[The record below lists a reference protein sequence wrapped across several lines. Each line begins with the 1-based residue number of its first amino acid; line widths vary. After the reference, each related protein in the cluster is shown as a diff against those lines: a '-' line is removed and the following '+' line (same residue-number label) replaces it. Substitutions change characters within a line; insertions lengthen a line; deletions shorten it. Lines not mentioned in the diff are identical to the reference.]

1 MGKSATEVRRE
12 IADTR
17 GELSQTIQAL
27 EVRIDEVRE
36 SVVDKVSPK
45 RVLRRKTAEVRQRLE
60 DMGAAVTGSTQ
71 AMTGSVK
78 DAKATLADKSSM
90 TTERTGD
97 LMGRTKSK
105 IRGQAQEL
113 SERAEEVT
121 SGTGSQAKAAPA
133 ALRQRTES
141 NPMAAGLVALGAGFL
156 VAALLPPSDRERQA
170 AARVQTR
177 LEPVKK
183 QVTQVGK
190 DIAGEL
196 QQSAQGS
203 VEQLKER
210 ATEAVEQVKQDAQSS
225 TEVVKDEAQDATT
238 QVKRRTRSASQEVKE
253 TASEGSGTARPR
265 SPRSPRAGRQTSR
278 RAPVSASAP

>member
-12 IADTR
+12 IANTR

-45 RVLRRKTAEVRQRLE
+45 RVLQRKTAEVRQRLE
-60 DMGAAVTGSTQ
+60 DMGAAITGSTQ

-133 ALRQRTES
+133 VLRQRTES

-156 VAALLPPSDRERQA
+156 VAALLPPTDRERQT

-238 QVKRRTRSASQEVKE
+238 QVKRRTRSASQEVKK

-265 SPRSPRAGRQTSR
+265 APRSPRAGRQTSR

>member
-1 MGKSATEVRRE
+1 MRRE

-27 EVRIDEVRE
+27 EVRIEEVRE

-45 RVLRRKTAEVRQRLE
+45 RVLQRKTAEVRQRLD
-60 DMGAAVTGSTQ
+60 DMGAAITGSTQ
-71 AMTGSVK
+71 AMTGSIK

-105 IRGQAQEL
+105 IRGQAQEV
-113 SERAEEVT
+113 SERAEEMA

-156 VAALLPPSDRERQA
+156 VAALLPPTDRERQA
-170 AARVQTR
+170 ASRVQTR

-210 ATEAVEQVKQDAQSS
+210 ATSAVGQVKQDAQSS

-238 QVKRRTRSASQEVKE
+238 QVKRRTRSASQEVKK

-265 SPRSPRAGRQTSR
+265 SPRSPRAAGRQTSR